1 MSMSTHPNSSSHW
14 AGQVICL
21 ASCPRAYLPM
31 RSFDE
36 LTLIAGK
43 GIEGDRYC
51 NETGYYSNK
60 PEEGRQVT
68 LFEVETLQALK
79 REFDIDLSPLDHRRN
94 ITVQGVPLN
103 HLVHK
108 RFWVGKTLLEA
119 TRLSTPCKHIEEL
132 TGKSIFNAL
141 VHRAGLNCKIVIGG
155 VVRVGDQ
162 IVPEE

>member
-1 MSMSTHPNSSSHW
+1 MSMSTHPNFSGHW
-14 AGQVICL
+14 SGQVICL

-36 LTLIAGK
+36 LKLIAGK

-94 ITVQGVPLN
+94 ITVRGVPLN
-103 HLVHK
+103 HLVHR
-108 RFWVGKTLLEA
+108 RFWVGNTLLEA